1 MDLLAKANVAKVA
14 KAKVKATFAT
24 PLAKAKVKVLCQPF
38 GKGGKGGKGEFSLAQ
53 TDMVLPTTWL
63 GSIQLSSWPPS
74 LIPDC

>member
-14 KAKVKATFAT
+14 KVKAKFTFTTPLAKVKA
-24 PLAKAKVKVLCQPF
+24 KVKLLCQPF

-63 GSIQLSSWPPS
+63 GPI
-74 LIPDC
+74 